1 MLSFLQLALVMVSV
15 YSKTLILEMAYC
27 CDRLDHAFI
36 WKNVDWA
43 LWIWKAV
50 GCFKWNLMGIQVI
63 IWKILAEIDLNCEDL
78 VQEVSVEMNFSMW
91 PRDCIVVFWWR
102 TWLLFALVWRVYM
115 KLKRLILISLSK
127 EVSKK
132 PSRNFVLWLR
142 LTKSILNKSN
152 KLTMGKYKIYDLSIT
167 GPPGCEM
174 EPNLVF

>member
-1 MLSFLQLALVMVSV
+1 
-15 YSKTLILEMAYC
+15 
-27 CDRLDHAFI
+27 
-36 WKNVDWA
+36 
-43 LWIWKAV
+43 
-50 GCFKWNLMGIQVI
+50 
-63 IWKILAEIDLNCEDL
+63 
-78 VQEVSVEMNFSMW
+78 
-91 PRDCIVVFWWR
+91 
-102 TWLLFALVWRVYM
+102 M
-115 KLKRLILISLSK
+115 KLKRFILITLTK